1 MTYFCHVG
9 ATAATLKWEGGG
21 GPGEGMTRNRP
32 GRGRGTKRNV

>member
-21 GPGEGMTRNRP
+21 QGEGMTRNRP